1 MSTPT
6 PEAALLPND
15 AVIPWRAPRLRLL
28 ANGTQITGV
37 IDAEVRSNNHYG
49 ADRFS
54 AAVALGTDPSAP
66 AGFWASQTDIQVDV
80 QFSLDGG
87 ASFQSLIVGA
97 VDSVAI
103 DPIIGH
109 IQIHGRDL
117 TAGLIEARTQ
127 ETFANRTASEIATIL
142 ASRHQLVPVIT
153 QTTTP
158 VGRYYQSEHDRIT
171 LGQFSRA
178 TTEWD
183 LLVFLARQ
191 EGFDVF
197 VQGQE
202 LHFQP
207 ASDAPALAQVIR
219 PTDVTE
225 LRLERALTIARD
237 IEVTVKSWNSR
248 TQSAFTQTARAA
260 RQQGAGQGGGKSGPP
275 QRYVFVLPNLT
286 PDAALKFAQR
296 KLQELTQ
303 HERVIEVSM
312 PGELSLSPR
321 SMLILDGTGTEFDQ
335 AYFVDTVERRLHYEN
350 GFTQHI
356 RAKNTSP
363 RSQTT
368 VPADIVAT
376 VTG

>member
-1 MSTPT
+1 M
-6 PEAALLPND
+6 LPND

-28 ANGTQITGV
+28 ANGMRITGV
-37 IDAEVRSNNHYG
+37 IDAEVIANNHYG

-54 AAVALGTDPSAP
+54 AAVALGTDPWAP

-87 ASFQSLIVGA
+87 ASFQSLLVGA

-103 DPIIGH
+103 DPILGH
-109 IQIHGRDL
+109 VQIHGRDL

-142 ASRHQLVPVIT
+142 AGRHQLVPVIT

-207 ASDAPALAQVIR
+207 PSSAPTLAQVIR
-219 PTDVTE
+219 PTDATE
-225 LRLERALTIARD
+225 LRLERALTLARD

-248 TQSAFTQTARAA
+248 NQAAFTQTARAA
-260 RQQGAGQGGGKSGPP
+260 RQQGGAGQGGGKSGPP

-286 PDAALKFAQR
+286 PDAALKFAQT

-321 SMLILDGTGTEFDQ
+321 STLILDGTGTEFDQ
-335 AYFVDTVERRLHYEN
+335 TYFIDTIERRLHRDS
-350 GFTQHI
+350 GFTQRI
-356 RAKNTSP
+356 RAKNASP
-363 RSQTT
+363 RSQTA
-368 VPADIVAT
+368 VPADVVAT